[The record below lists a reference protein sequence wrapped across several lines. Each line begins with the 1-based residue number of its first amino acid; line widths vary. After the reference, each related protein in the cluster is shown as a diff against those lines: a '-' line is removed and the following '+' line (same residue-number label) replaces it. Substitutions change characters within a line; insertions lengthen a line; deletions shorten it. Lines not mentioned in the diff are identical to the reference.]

1 MLLRWLLQI
10 EYFEDR
16 FKVVRLV
23 AVWMCE
29 ALSELI
35 GVWDPCISSDK
46 MQRTKHEASS
56 SGQSGNVPHTDRGR
70 GIGSDERAGQMPG
83 GSGAIKNGR
92 CVVKVEE
99 SDVHEFSE
107 KGVLSLHKSEDTDG
121 SDPCPIC
128 LRRCE
133 DEAKLDS
140 CDHHF
145 CFEHICEWISLNP
158 VCPMCK
164 RDVHKIMHNIR
175 GVGAD
180 QLFDEVTVD
189 ELRNAAERKRIA
201 NESQRPMDSERR
213 ELLFMIRHLQRVLR
227 DHDDMMAR
235 IERTSGGISPEWAL
249 RRQENVSRCSRYQ
262 LLLDSFDR
270 PRAVVMADP
279 AFRLLVYERHLLR
292 RAIVDDF
299 RAAGG
304 ARQRLNVSPTFFAE
318 HDSEQRPRISAFVR
332 REFAVLSQDVQH
344 LDWFVDHVYET
355 MCLHQINSPF
365 FTTIL
370 CRESRV
376 RRDYVDHFAQLLFEF
391 AVSGQELEVFDE
403 NSEYIRSRFKI
414 VAR

>member
-1 MLLRWLLQI
+1 MLELHLESKTTKRLKFPKSNQTTKMMG
-10 EYFEDR
+10 FEKMTTKERYAYSTWDSQ
-16 FKVVRLV
+16 
-23 AVWMCE
+23 AV
-29 ALSELI
+29 S
-35 GVWDPCISSDK
+35 DPSTNQAGHHSFR

-180 QLFDEVTVD
+180 QLFDE
-189 ELRNAAERKRIA
+189 
-201 NESQRPMDSERR
+201 
-213 ELLFMIRHLQRVLR
+213 
-227 DHDDMMAR
+227 

-332 REFAVLSQDVQH
+332 REFAVLSQV
-344 LDWFVDHVYET
+344 LT
-355 MCLHQINSPF
+355 F
-365 FTTIL
+365 FAL
-370 CRESRV
+370 MFLSR
-376 RRDYVDHFAQLLFEF
+376 YQ
-391 AVSGQELEVFDE
+391 
-403 NSEYIRSRFKI
+403 
-414 VAR
+414 